1 MSENNERDA
10 EKRHASTPNPAVEGE
25 SGQYVA
31 GDNGEAGAVEA
42 GSAAERSGE
51 YAEGDYGEGGT
62 VGAGSAAK
70 PSGEYAEGDYG
81 EGGTVDAGSAAK
93 PSGEY
98 AEGDYGEAGMAG
110 QTGTPA
116 DQSND
121 SPEDQDEA

>member
-70 PSGEYAEGDYG
+70 PSG
-81 EGGTVDAGSAAK
+81 S
-93 PSGEY
+93 Y